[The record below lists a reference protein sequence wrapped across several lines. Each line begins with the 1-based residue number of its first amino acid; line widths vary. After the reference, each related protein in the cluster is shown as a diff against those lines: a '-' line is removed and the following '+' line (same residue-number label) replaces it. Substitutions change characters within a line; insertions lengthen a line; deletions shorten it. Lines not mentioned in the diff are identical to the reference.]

1 MKTVFRIAFFKMLVL
16 LRLAIVASLVVYTLP
31 SASYA
36 MHGNTSTTYS
46 TIDVGGGHDMAS
58 QSVDM
63 DHHEH
68 DGSDTASKDT
78 SKPVKQ
84 DCCSDFCISLAI
96 VSNSPDFAMD
106 VSQSI
111 RHFYN
116 DGLVS
121 GQLSSL
127 HRPPSIRA

>member
-1 MKTVFRIAFFKMLVL
+1 MFRIAFFKMLVL

-36 MHGNTSTTYS
+36 MHGSASTTYS
-46 TIDVGGGHDMAS
+46 AMDAGGDHDMSS
-58 QSVDM
+58 QSADM

-68 DGSDTASKDT
+68 DGSKTASKDS

-96 VSNSPDFAMD
+96 VSRNPDFAMD
-106 VSQSI
+106 VSQAI